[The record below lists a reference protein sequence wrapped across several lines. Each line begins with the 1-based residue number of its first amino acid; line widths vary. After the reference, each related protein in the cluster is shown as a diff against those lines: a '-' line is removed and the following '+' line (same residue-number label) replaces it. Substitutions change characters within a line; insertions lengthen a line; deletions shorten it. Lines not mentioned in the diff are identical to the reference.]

1 MCIYIVI
8 KFTRFFVLLMK
19 LKKPKIVLRL
29 LNNSGEM
36 GSQCSML
43 EAQKLVKV
51 AFISSCTLENILGN
65 VFCT

>member
-1 MCIYIVI
+1 MCIYI

-19 LKKPKIVLRL
+19 LTKPKIVPRL
-29 LNNSGEM
+29 VNKSREM

-51 AFISSCTLENILGN
+51 AFISICTLGNILGN